1 MALIGGLARRLHLPT
16 TLLKFLI
23 VGGIGFLINLVMLF
37 LLYDSPLFWFLPAKH
52 SHVDLGLVT
61 VKDSRLLIASVLA
74 VEAAI
79 IVQFNLHERWTFRRR
94 NREGNILARFFKFNA
109 GSIVSPLIIV
119 VTTNVL
125 TPVLPLSGLSPYAAN
140 GIGVLIGFSYNWFM
154 TNLLIW
160 PHHKRGAAEPET
172 TIAYPLTSE
181 GGQDFPTS

>member
-1 MALIGGLARRLHLPT
+1 MSTTTEPPEVASAGETGVMALIGGLARRLHLPT

-79 IVQFNLHERWTFRRR
+79 IVQFNLHERWTFRQRAR
-94 NREGNILARFFKFNA
+94 KGLGILRFAKYNVS
-109 GSIVSPLIIV
+109 SIVSPVIIV

-140 GIGVLIGFSYNWFM
+140 GVGVLIGFSYHWFM
-154 TNLLIW
+154 T
-160 PHHKRGAAEPET
+160 
-172 TIAYPLTSE
+172 S
-181 GGQDFPTS
+181 